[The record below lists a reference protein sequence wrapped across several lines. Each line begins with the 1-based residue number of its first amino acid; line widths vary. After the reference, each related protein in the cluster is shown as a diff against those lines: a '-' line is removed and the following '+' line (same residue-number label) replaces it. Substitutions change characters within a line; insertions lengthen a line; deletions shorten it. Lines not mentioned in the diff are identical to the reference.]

1 MAFRNSQNIWAFCG
15 LLFVSTQAFF
25 SNNRTAL
32 AWPLI
37 AFRILFYILFSIF
50 LLFSNMETA
59 APASVNNQ
67 TPAKLRLFVGQIP
80 REWTEAHVRSL
91 FSKYG
96 ELQEVSILR
105 HQDTLISKGCAF
117 VTFVNDESAV
127 QAIEELH
134 DKYSPSEGRKIQVR
148 DACAPRSLVET
159 GRLYCS
165 NLAETTT
172 GNQIFDLF
180 SQVGKVLSV
189 SILMTPWNRSKCSC
203 LVEMANKSNAQAVI
217 DHFHGKYKLAGAT
230 SEISVTW
237 ARNNGSK
244 NRISTS
250 LPTFEHQPQMLAMDQ
265 SYQHMYFP
273 NSHTAATAAQFYD
286 PFFTHSNPMVSQ
298 PSHIASQ
305 AQTTTTSMLYDEEE
319 EKFDEGIP
327 PAGYSL
333 APTNMLQHHPHSVS
347 GAPPVHPQMIQ
358 YPHPM
363 SSYPPVVFIAVPVS
377 HVPAM
382 SPLVNTNNKSFSKRK
397 LSQSSLLSSPGSPRY
412 KEGPNG
418 ANLFV
423 KNFPQEWET
432 KDLASLFSP
441 YGEIVSC
448 NIFMDRLTRK
458 SKGFGFVSF
467 ANRESATL
475 AVNELN
481 GKSIGEELL
490 IVEPKRK
497 EHFSFQHHNSSS
509 YNVLETQEDDDDLF
523 VTEEEL
529 RAEYYLRS

>member
-203 LVEMANKSNAQAVI
+203 LVEMANKSNAQAV
-217 DHFHGKYKLAGAT
+217 L
-230 SEISVTW
+230 
-237 ARNNGSK
+237 
-244 NRISTS
+244 
-250 LPTFEHQPQMLAMDQ
+250 LL
-265 SYQHMYFP
+265 
-273 NSHTAATAAQFYD
+273 
-286 PFFTHSNPMVSQ
+286 
-298 PSHIASQ
+298 
-305 AQTTTTSMLYDEEE
+305 
-319 EKFDEGIP
+319 EKK
-327 PAGYSL
+327 A
-333 APTNMLQHHPHSVS
+333 
-347 GAPPVHPQMIQ
+347 
-358 YPHPM
+358 
-363 SSYPPVVFIAVPVS
+363 
-377 HVPAM
+377 
-382 SPLVNTNNKSFSKRK
+382 
-397 LSQSSLLSSPGSPRY
+397 
-412 KEGPNG
+412 
-418 ANLFV
+418 
-423 KNFPQEWET
+423 
-432 KDLASLFSP
+432 
-441 YGEIVSC
+441 
-448 NIFMDRLTRK
+448 
-458 SKGFGFVSF
+458 
-467 ANRESATL
+467 
-475 AVNELN
+475 
-481 GKSIGEELL
+481 
-490 IVEPKRK
+490 
-497 EHFSFQHHNSSS
+497 
-509 YNVLETQEDDDDLF
+509 
-523 VTEEEL
+523 
-529 RAEYYLRS
+529 